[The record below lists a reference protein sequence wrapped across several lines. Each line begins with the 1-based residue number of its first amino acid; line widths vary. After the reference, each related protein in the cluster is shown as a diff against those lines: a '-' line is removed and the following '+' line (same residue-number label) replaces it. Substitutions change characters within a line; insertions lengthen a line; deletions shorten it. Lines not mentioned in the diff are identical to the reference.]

1 MEKLSKIIGTPAQVT
16 DRIQEAMK
24 KEEAEKVEKSEVI
37 VGKNSPE
44 DMQEA
49 KEVGQMLREFLKK
62 RKGTKEELSQTDIA
76 SSIAIGSATLSQWLS
91 NTYPGTVSDVTRKV
105 KSYLSLQSEREKN
118 PKFHL
123 NFTVTSVVKTI
134 WEIADRCHQDC
145 KFGVCY
151 GNSGFGKTEGV
162 KGYIRKKPD
171 SILIETNPQWK
182 RRTVMRMLHMK
193 LGMNGEGYVDD
204 IELDCINRLRD
215 TGRLLIIDEAENL
228 NSETLNSI
236 RRIHDH
242 AHIGLLYIGMPLL
255 VHNLRGKHRQ
265 FAQLHSRSFRSIEL
279 KPISLKD
286 VELIISNV
294 QSPLLSGRNLSRIFH
309 EESMGNTRFLE
320 HLVTESLRV
329 AHMNNMD
336 VTPEIIKGVK
346 NMLII

>member
-1 MEKLSKIIGTPAQVT
+1 MEKLDKIIGTPAEAI
-16 DRIQEAMK
+16 DRIQEAIK
-24 KEEAEKVEKSEVI
+24 KEEAEKSSEV
-37 VGKNSPE
+37 VMGKNSPE
-44 DMQEA
+44 DLQEA
-49 KEVGQMLREFLKK
+49 KEVSLQLRDFLKK
-62 RKGTKEELSQTDIA
+62 RKGTKEELSQTDVA
-76 SSIAIGSATLSQWLS
+76 NSIAVGISTLSQWLS
-91 NTYPGTVSDVTRKV
+91 NTYPGTVSEITGKV

-118 PKFHL
+118 PRFHL

-145 KFGVCY
+145 KLGAVY
-151 GNSGFGKTEGV
+151 GNPGFGKTEGI
-162 KGYIRKKPD
+162 KGYMKKHSD
-171 SILIETNPQWK
+171 SIFIETNPGWK

-204 IELDCINRLRD
+204 IELDCINRLMD
-215 TGRLLIIDEAENL
+215 TGRLVIIDEAENL
-228 NSETLNSI
+228 DSKILNSL

-242 AHIGLLYIGMPLL
+242 AHVGMLMVGTSAL
-255 VHNLRGKHRQ
+255 VHNLRGKHRA
-265 FAQLHSRSFRSIEL
+265 FGQLHSRAFRSVEL
-279 KPISLKD
+279 KPVSLKD
-286 VELIISNV
+286 IELIISNV
-294 QSPLLSGRNLSRIFH
+294 QSPLLARKNLSRIFH

>member
-1 MEKLSKIIGTPAQVT
+1 MEKLGKIIGTPSEVI
-16 DRIQEAMK
+16 DKIQKAMK
-24 KEEAEKVEKSEVI
+24 KEELEKTEVKI
-37 VGKNSPE
+37 SPE

-49 KEVGQMLREFLKK
+49 RETAKLLEEFLSK
-62 RKGTKEELSQTDIA
+62 RKGTEKELSQTDVA

-91 NTYPGTVSDVTRKV
+91 GTYPGNITGVTRKV
-105 KSYLSLQSEREKN
+105 KSYLGLQLEREKN

-134 WEIADRCHQDC
+134 WEIADRCHQDN
-145 KFGVCY
+145 KLGAIY
-151 GNSGFGKTEGV
+151 GNPGFGKTEGI
-162 KGYIRKKPD
+162 KGYMKKHSD
-171 SILIETNPQWK
+171 SILIETNPGWK
-182 RRTVMRMLHMK
+182 RRTVMRMLHRK

-204 IELDCINRLRD
+204 VELDCVNRLMD
-215 TGRLLIIDEAENL
+215 TGRLVIIDEAENL
-228 NSETLNSI
+228 DSEILNSL

-242 AHIGLLYIGMPLL
+242 AHVGMLMVGTSTL
-255 VHNLRGKHRQ
+255 IHNLRGKHRA
-265 FAQLHSRSFRSIEL
+265 FGQLHSRAFRSIEL

-329 AHMNNMD
+329 ASMNKVE

-346 NMLII
+346 NLLII